1 MILEN
6 IQVCEKE
13 SFFISSPFDIIPH
26 LKDFSDFPREHF
38 TVIALSAVFKVISIR
53 TLFIGISNRCLIN
66 ERQVF
71 TSLVKDE
78 ADAFIIVH
86 NHPSGDVT
94 PSSEDI
100 ELTKTFIEA
109 SKIMGIQLLDH
120 LVINANCSDYF
131 SFLEHSLCFKEM
143 KEASWFLRGKK
154 NENKIFEKTQEWH
167 FWTFPHWV

>member
-38 TVIALSAVFKVISIR
+38 TVIALSSKYKVLSIR
-53 TLFIGISNRCLIN
+53 TMFIGTSNRCLIH

-86 NHPSGDVT
+86 NHPSGDVR

-100 ELTKTFIEA
+100 ELTKTFIDA
-109 SKIMGIQLLDH
+109 SKIMGINFLDH
-120 LVINANCSDYF
+120 IVINANCKNYY
-131 SFLEHSLCFKEM
+131 SFLENELLFSTK
-143 KEASWFLRGKK
+143 KASWFLRGKK
-154 NENKIFEKTQEWH
+154 WK
-167 FWTFPHWV
+167 